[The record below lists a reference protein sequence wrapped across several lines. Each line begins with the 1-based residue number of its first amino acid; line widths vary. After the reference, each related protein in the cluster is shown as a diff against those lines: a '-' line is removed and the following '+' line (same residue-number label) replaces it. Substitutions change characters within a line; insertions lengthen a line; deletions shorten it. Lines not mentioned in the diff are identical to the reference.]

1 MNIDTK
7 DEGYNYS
14 FASSIV
20 SNSWRKNAFNTV
32 YECMLDHNRIDCL
45 SINPY
50 EISNVYFLSLD
61 KVLKHV
67 LNTTII
73 KDNNEKI
80 FGYLVSFPIAESIS
94 INMYSFGVIS
104 IPCLAL

>member
-1 MNIDTK
+1 
-7 DEGYNYS
+7 
-14 FASSIV
+14 
-20 SNSWRKNAFNTV
+20 
-32 YECMLDHNRIDCL
+32 MLDHNMIDRL
-45 SINPY
+45 SINSY
-50 EISNVYFLSLD
+50 KISNVYFLSLD

-73 KDNNEKI
+73 KNNNEKI

-94 INMYSFGVIS
+94 INMYSVGVIF